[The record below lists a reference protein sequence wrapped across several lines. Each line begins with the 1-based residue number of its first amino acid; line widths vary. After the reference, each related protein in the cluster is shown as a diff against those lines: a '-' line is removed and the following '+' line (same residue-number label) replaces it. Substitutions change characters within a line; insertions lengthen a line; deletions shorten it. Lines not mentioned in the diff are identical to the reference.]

1 MLGKTGNQRVHR
13 AVCVRSLGGRP
24 EDQLAGDR
32 VHVCYRATGL
42 HGRRVNAGVQDFLRD
57 DDIGACECGVCDGL
71 VASFPLFVNDVVGLA
86 FFIVTNDRCAW
97 IECLLGIGH
106 DGQWIV
112 INVDE
117 LECIASDV
125 PRLSNDECDFLALKA
140 NLVRGQNCLGVVR
153 QGWHPSQTQTLEILT
168 GDNCHNTGELK
179 RSRGVDRVDLCV
191 CEWAAQ
197 DCSMQHA
204 RQVDVV
210 YVVAFTTDETNVFL
224 ADHAAETDGVS
235 GCAGW
240 DVFNGGHADTSLLA
254 WSRAYSIASRMF
266 L

>member
-1 MLGKTGNQRVHR
+1 M
-13 AVCVRSLGGRP
+13 
-24 EDQLAGDR
+24 
-32 VHVCYRATGL
+32 
-42 HGRRVNAGVQDFLRD
+42 NAGVQDFLRD
-57 DDIGACECGVCDGL
+57 NDVGTCECGVRDSL

-153 QGWHPSQTQTLEILT
+153 QGWHPRKAEAFEILT
-168 GDNCHNTGELK
+168 RNNGHDTGECK
-179 RSRGVDRVDLCV
+179 GS
-191 CEWAAQ
+191 
-197 DCSMQHA
+197 
-204 RQVDVV
+204 
-210 YVVAFTTDETNVFL
+210 
-224 ADHAAETDGVS
+224 
-235 GCAGW
+235 
-240 DVFNGGHADTSLLA
+240 
-254 WSRAYSIASRMF
+254 
-266 L
+266 